1 MGTVA
6 ETDQARLALLCT
18 PDSIYGG
25 RRFVIL
31 AYLLSDAGPHHS
43 CYAELRS
50 EMGPDAEFQRFSG
63 EMRRRQDL

>member
-1 MGTVA
+1 
-6 ETDQARLALLCT
+6 
-18 PDSIYGG
+18 
-25 RRFVIL
+25 VIL

-50 EMGPDAEFQRFSG
+50 EMGPGAEFQRISG